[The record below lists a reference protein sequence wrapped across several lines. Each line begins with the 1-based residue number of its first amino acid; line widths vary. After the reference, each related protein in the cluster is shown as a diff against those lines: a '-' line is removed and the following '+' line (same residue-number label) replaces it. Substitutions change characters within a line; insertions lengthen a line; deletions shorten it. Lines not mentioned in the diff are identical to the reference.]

1 MENNHIVDLIPAY
14 LDGHLSEEET
24 KKFES
29 HIEGC
34 EDCKKETEEYKVF
47 FEAMNREQNMK
58 PSDNLRT
65 NFERLLEEEK
75 DNQVKVVSITSKPKN
90 GIFQFLKVAASVAL
104 LISAFFLG
112 KNAQKNEFQN
122 EFAALEEQTV
132 EIKQTAM
139 ISLLENQSAS
149 KRIQGVQYI
158 NDFINPDES
167 IIMALAD
174 RMLNDENTN
183 VRLSAMEALANFK
196 NSEIVKEAFIQAL
209 KTENDPS
216 IQIAIIQNL
225 VEIQEKKAI
234 GPMQDLLEQE
244 STQPFIKD
252 EITNAI
258 PKII

>member
-1 MENNHIVDLIPAY
+1 MENNHIVDLIPEY
-14 LDGHLSEEET
+14 LDGHLSDTEV
-24 KKFES
+24 KKLEL
-29 HIEGC
+29 HIQ
-34 EDCKKETEEYKVF
+34 DCPACRKEIDEYKLLF
-47 FEAMNREQNMK
+47 GAFGSEQEVL
-58 PSDNLRT
+58 PSNKLKA
-65 NFERLLEEEK
+65 NFEQLLQEEK
-75 DNQVKVVSITSKPKN
+75 DSQVKVVSIDSKPRN
-90 GIFQFLKVAASVAL
+90 GMFQVLKVAASIAL
-104 LISAFFLG
+104 LVSAFFIG
-112 KNAQKNEFQN
+112 KNSQKNEFQN

-158 NDFINPDES
+158 NDFINPDEA
-167 IIMALAD
+167 IVIALAD

-196 NSEIVKEAFIQAL
+196 NSDIVKEAFIEAL
-209 KTENDPS
+209 RTENDPS

-244 STQPFIKD
+244 GTQPFIKE